1 MATKKKKSKI
11 PKVKKGNLL
20 TGSPGTWG
28 EAKMIKPSKKVL
40 EHYRK
45 AGAFKELEQSS
56 RRKIVK
62 KAARKKL
69 AKKVIGKLG
78 LPGKVAVGA
87 ITAYDIAK
95 SIKKGKGKSCKSGQ
109 YRNKK
114 GICVNVKGQARKQPK
129 Q

>member
-1 MATKKKKSKI
+1 
-11 PKVKKGNLL
+11 
-20 TGSPGTWG
+20 
-28 EAKMIKPSKKVL
+28 MIKPSKKVL

-95 SIKKGKGKSCKSGQ
+95 SIKKGKGKDSRGQ
-109 YRNKK
+109 DSFSN
-114 GICVNVKGQARKQPK
+114 
-129 Q
+129 